1 MVGMRDEG
9 STPMLDPRV
18 PGLPLL
24 YEGKVRNIHAVG
36 EDRLLLLASDRLSA
50 FDRVLPM
57 GVPDKGRILSQLSA
71 FWFRRTAHLVPNH
84 LISAS
89 WPEIRRLAAIE
100 EPLNQL
106 DGRAT
111 LVTRAERID
120 VECVVRGY
128 LAGSGWLE
136 YQASGTL
143 AGLPLPPGL
152 REGDALPEPAYT
164 PAIKNDRG
172 HDENISVERLAT
184 LVGADL
190 ARQME
195 TASRA
200 LYTNAVRYALTRGMI
215 IADSKFEFGLRDGRL
230 ILIDEILTPDSS
242 RFWDAARYQPGSA
255 QVSFD
260 KQPVR
265 DYLTKLGWHGEAP
278 APNLPAEVIAA
289 TTARYHSAYSLITG
303 QPLDD

>member
-1 MVGMRDEG
+1 MAEMRDEG
-9 STPMLDPRV
+9 ATPVLDPRV

-57 GVPDKGRILSQLSA
+57 GVPDKGRILTQLST

-100 EPLNQL
+100 EPLNEL

-111 LVTRAERID
+111 LVKRAERID

-136 YQASGTL
+136 YQARGTL

-152 REGDALPEPAYT
+152 REGDALPGPAFT

-172 HDENISVERLAT
+172 HDENISVEHLAT
-184 LVGADL
+184 RLGADL
-190 ARQME
+190 ASQIE

-200 LYTNAVRYALTRGMI
+200 LYTDAHRYALTRGMI
-215 IADSKFEFGLRDGRL
+215 IADSKFEFGLWDGGL
-230 ILIDEILTPDSS
+230 ILIDEALTPDSS
-242 RFWDAARYQPGSA
+242 RFWDAARYRPGSA

-265 DYLTKLGWHGEAP
+265 DYLTSLGWHGEAP
-278 APNLPAEVIAA
+278 APDLPAEVIAA
-289 TTARYHSAYSLITG
+289 TTARYHAAYSQITG
-303 QPLDD
+303 KPLDE